1 MMPRILPG
9 SPGLLF
15 EFGASARVPPRA
27 WFQTPPPRDV
37 DVADLVRTSYA
48 SSTGKGLVGIGLL
61 LGVPLLVIGILAMA
75 TDPWHIVTAT
85 LGGLFAAFLVVIPA
99 LPAIRFARALRFG
112 VIDHATV
119 TANPNA
125 ARRGVRIV
133 DRRGRIVPFDP
144 VMMWRT
150 KLRVG
155 ADIELL
161 VDPERDRV
169 LWILGPADETWPVSD
184 DPPGS
189 RTMPGQ

>member
-1 MMPRILPG
+1 MPRLLPG

-37 DVADLVRTSYA
+37 DVAGLIRTSYA
-48 SSTGKGLVGIGLL
+48 SSTGKGLVGLGLL

-85 LGGLFAAFLVVIPA
+85 LGGLFAAFMVVVPVLPA
-99 LPAIRFARALRFG
+99 LRFARALRFG

-119 TANPNA
+119 AATPNDA
-125 ARRGVRIV
+125 GRSVRIV
-133 DRRGRIVPFDP
+133 DRRGRVVPFDP

-161 VDPERDRV
+161 VDPKRDRV
-169 LWILGPADETWPVSD
+169 LWILGPADETWLDSG